1 MTEPTSPGAA
11 ASATPAT
18 TEPGTAAPASAGAAT
33 TAATGAP
40 SPRTF
45 SIGLRDRGLWLLI
58 GLMVVI
64 ASIAQLIGPLEI
76 PIGNASVMLLPMI
89 WALLMGVLV
98 SGQTFRP
105 FPVDLQHTAN
115 AIMSVAVLVLCARLS
130 LTLGQQIPALLAAGP
145 ALLLQEF
152 GNVFGALLLAL
163 PLAVLLRMGPAT
175 VGATFS
181 IDREP
186 SFAMVTSRFGSD
198 SPQYRGVLSMYVF
211 GSILGAIIVSLVA
224 SLLSAAGIFRWEAL
238 AMGAGVGSGSMMAA
252 GIASLAAAHPEQA
265 EAIAAMA
272 TTANLIA
279 ALVGVYLAM
288 YISLPLADR
297 FYRFLT
303 RRESQR
309 GPSKAT
315 EMTKQA
321 ASAMAAKV
329 LDVPKVNISTLTCLL
344 ILGGAGLVTAT
355 IAAGRFSFD
364 MVLTYLLMSAMVAL
378 GVWAAKASNGKV
390 PALIVVITV
399 GTYITSP
406 WCPFA
411 PWVLETAASVDF
423 LSVITLM
430 LAIAGLSIGKDLP
443 MLRQIGWKI
452 IPVGFVVI
460 GATFLASTL
469 IAEGVLAILHR

>member
-1 MTEPTSPGAA
+1 MSRSQPPEEAV
-11 ASATPAT
+11 
-18 TEPGTAAPASAGAAT
+18 AAPLQRECNIS
-33 TAATGAP
+33 
-40 SPRTF
+40 F
-45 SIGLRDRGLWLLI
+45 KDRGLWVLI

-64 ASIAQLIGPLEI
+64 ASIAQFIGPLAI
-76 PIGNASVMLLPMI
+76 PVGNASVVMLPMV

-98 SGQTFRP
+98 SGQRFRP
-105 FPVDLQHTAN
+105 LPVDLQHTAN

-130 LTLGQQIPALLAAGP
+130 LTLGQELPAVFAAGP

-152 GNVFGALLLAL
+152 GNVFGSLLLAL

-211 GSILGAIIVSLVA
+211 GSIFGAIIVSLVA
-224 SLLSAAGIFRWEAL
+224 SVLSSLDIFRWEAL

-252 GIASLAAAHPEQA
+252 GIASVTAAHPENA
-265 EAIAAMA
+265 DTIAALA

-279 ALVGVYLAM
+279 SLAGVYLALW
-288 YISLPLADR
+288 ISLPLADR

-303 RRESQR
+303 RRQK
-309 GPSKAT
+309 SKTASGVT
-315 EMTKQA
+315 AQIGQVA
-321 ASAMAAKV
+321 AQV
-329 LDVPKVNISTLTCLL
+329 LDVPKVNLHPGASLL

-355 IAAGRFSFD
+355 IASGTFSFD
-364 MVLTYLLMSAMVAL
+364 MVITYLIMAALVAL
-378 GVWAAKASNGKV
+378 GLWVTASTRGKV
-390 PALIVVITV
+390 PALIIVITL
-399 GTYITSP
+399 GTIITSP
-406 WCPFA
+406 WVPVSG
-411 PWVLETAASVDF
+411 WVVETSASVDF

-443 MLRQIGWKI
+443 MLKQIGWKI
-452 IPVGFVVI
+452 LPVGFVVI
-460 GATFLASTL
+460 GATFLASTV
-469 IAEGVLAILHR
+469 IAEFVLRILGR